1 MTFYS
6 MSKRLDRIIVNHK
19 PIMYSAASTKPRKIT
34 ESPISNKNMQSVV
47 RNLLKN
53 ESTIL
58 LFLYK
63 DLKPFIDIIEELQ
76 SGQIAT
82 K

>member
-1 MTFYS
+1 
-6 MSKRLDRIIVNHK
+6 
-19 PIMYSAASTKPRKIT
+19 MYSSASMTPKQIIK
-34 ESPISNKNMQSVV
+34 SPIPNKNMQSVE

-58 LFLYK
+58 LFVYK
-63 DLKPFIDIIEELQ
+63 DLKPFIDNIEELQ
-76 SGQIAT
+76 SGQIST

>member
-1 MTFYS
+1 
-6 MSKRLDRIIVNHK
+6 
-19 PIMYSAASTKPRKIT
+19 
-34 ESPISNKNMQSVV
+34 MQSVV

-76 SGQIAT
+76 RFNMIKGLTQNKEGLTQSMRRRLFSANL
-82 K
+82 

>member
-1 MTFYS
+1 
-6 MSKRLDRIIVNHK
+6 
-19 PIMYSAASTKPRKIT
+19 
-34 ESPISNKNMQSVV
+34 MQSVV